1 MPGTHFMQNH
11 PKPWLTLS
19 FFFRYKTLHPT
30 QNVNRGILTLEAVPT
45 ESGGLTG
52 DSGWVNSYLVF
63 VHGCLSSFSGFG
75 ITAAQGG
82 RGLKHPYSS
91 QVCGFHVGS
100 RVTATGM
107 QLVGRSSRSTLPNTN
122 PRSHVHT
129 DTRSSGRHI
138 SKTRTALILIR
149 HTIWLNTYKI
159 LLNTQVL

>member
-1 MPGTHFMQNH
+1 MQTH

-19 FFFRYKTLHPT
+19 FFFLYKILHPT
-30 QNVNRGILTLEAVPT
+30 QNVGGGILTLKVVPT
-45 ESGGLTG
+45 ETGGLTG

-63 VHGCLSSFSGFG
+63 AHWRCPFSGFG
-75 ITAAQGG
+75 ITAAQRG
-82 RGLKHPYSS
+82 RGQKRPYSS
-91 QVCGFHVGS
+91 RVCGFHVGS

-107 QLVGRSSRSTLPNTN
+107 QLVSRSSRSTLPNTN

-149 HTIWLNTYKI
+149 HTI
-159 LLNTQVL
+159 